1 MSYCKQAI
9 KWMKEGK
16 KVGRKG
22 LFLNKQYVWQIVNAE
37 GGNKELTTLENPKT
51 QLILSDFEATDWEIY
66 CEEHEWIFEH
76 AEGDSCG
83 HNKMVCEKLRCFMG
97 RCKNCGMEKPKEIE
111 LKKRTFPERIAYFK
125 NKFDQGDIDEQSYM
139 IQIEAAVEAF
149 K

>member
-1 MSYCKQAI
+1 MSDFKKAV
-9 KWMKEGK
+9 KWLKEGK
-16 KVGRKG
+16 KVRRSTWGKKYYYYMKYSSVREHSDG
-22 LFLNKQYVWQIVNAE
+22 TEINAWF
-37 GGNKELTTLENPKT
+37 GKT
-51 QLILSDFEATDWEIY
+51 HFEATDWEIY